1 MTLIGPH
8 CDTFSNGLGTIVE
21 VQALFSQHFKEGK
34 LDNWALSFIH
44 DEAGLSVS
52 NQYFQHVSD
61 TLPEDVMSLE
71 NEVDPCHTLAD
82 AVEDGF
88 VHTSNNHVEYY
99 EHIKDDKGT
108 PRYEFDIPFEFG
120 SDTEI
125 PTLVTSMSAQ
135 HYFALEIL

>member
-1 MTLIGPH
+1 
-8 CDTFSNGLGTIVE
+8 
-21 VQALFSQHFKEGK
+21 
-34 LDNWALSFIH
+34 
-44 DEAGLSVS
+44 
-52 NQYFQHVSD
+52 
-61 TLPEDVMSLE
+61 MSLE
-71 NEVDPCHTLAD
+71 NEVDPYHTLAD

-88 VHTSNNHVEYY
+88 VHTSNNRVEYY